1 MAKIKLAQNPIT
13 QNQKV
18 VRSLFHPNLSTNA
31 VIIASMIENAESIA
45 NVNNMIKKINENKMT
60 PNLPPGIC
68 PNASG

>member
-1 MAKIKLAQNPIT
+1 
-13 QNQKV
+13 
-18 VRSLFHPNLSTNA
+18 
-31 VIIASMIENAESIA
+31 MIENAESIA